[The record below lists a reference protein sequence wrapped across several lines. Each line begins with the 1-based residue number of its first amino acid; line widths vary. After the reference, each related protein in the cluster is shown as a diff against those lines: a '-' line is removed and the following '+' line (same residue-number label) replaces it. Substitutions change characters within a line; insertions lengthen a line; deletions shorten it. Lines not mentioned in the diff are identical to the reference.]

1 MKYNYEEKIKNI
13 YNPANGK
20 YYSHA
25 QLDQW
30 ATDITKI
37 KPNKG
42 ANKDKRKGR
51 IKGRYIKGK
60 L

>member
-25 QLDQW
+25 QLDNW
-30 ATDITKI
+30 ATNITKI
-37 KPNKG
+37 DPNKG
-42 ANKDKRKGR
+42 ANKDRRKGR